1 MKNAI
6 LFFGLFLITLSVNA
20 QLAGTK
26 WKGKVNIPNSTEVIF
41 DFKKDVANVTTLT
54 GMPVES
60 CSYTIK
66 ADTITFKK
74 VSGGSPCPVNSVFTV
89 QYAVKDDA
97 MTINP
102 LTDDCEG
109 RKDSFTKEPLLK
121 VKE

>member
-6 LFFGLFLITLSVNA
+6 LIFALCIVSFAADA

-26 WKGKVNIPNSTEVIF
+26 WKGKINIPNPTEVIF
-41 DFKKDVANVTTLT
+41 DFKDGVADVVTTT

-66 ADTITFKK
+66 SDTITFKK
-74 VSGGSPCPVNSVFTV
+74 TKGGSPCPVGSMFTV
-89 QYAVKDDA
+89 TYTVKDNQ
-97 MTINP
+97 MNINT

-109 RKDSFTKEPLLK
+109 RKGTFTKEALVK
-121 VKE
+121 VKD

>member
-1 MKNAI
+1 MKNVIAI
-6 LFFGLFLITLSVNA
+6 FVLCMISFSANA

-41 DFKKDVANVTTLT
+41 DFKTDVADVVTTT

-66 ADTITFKK
+66 SDTITFKK
-74 VSGGSPCPVNSVFTV
+74 LKGGSPCPVSSMFTV
-89 QYAVKDDA
+89 QFSVKDNQ
-97 MTINP
+97 MNIIP

-109 RKDSFTKEPLLK
+109 RKDTFTREAFIKIK
-121 VKE
+121 D

>member
-1 MKNAI
+1 MKNAV
-6 LFFGLFLITLSVNA
+6 LIFALCIVSFAADA

-26 WKGKVNIPNSTEVIF
+26 WKGKVNIPNLTEVIF
-41 DFKKDVANVTTLT
+41 DFKTDVADVTTIT

-74 VSGGSPCPVNSVFTV
+74 LNGGSPCPVNSVFTV
-89 QYAVKDDA
+89 QYIIKDDQ
-97 MTINP
+97 MNINP

-109 RKDSFTKEPLLK
+109 RKGTFNKEAFVK
-121 VKE
+121 VKD